1 MRFTGR
7 QRLAAIVTLVVM
19 TAVITG
25 IVILGSPA
33 EERAKR
39 IDLRRVNDLQGMESA
54 VNFYFAE
61 HATLPMSVEELSKQ
75 PGVRIGSDPVTGAD
89 YRYRALDA
97 EQFELCGT
105 FDRASAPRVL
115 TGLDL
120 WEHPAGNHCF
130 TRKVVKQAS
139 K

>member
-1 MRFTGR
+1 VRFTGR

-19 TAVITG
+19 AAVITG

-33 EERAKR
+33 DERAKR
-39 IDLRRVNDLQGMESA
+39 TDLRRVNDLQGIENA

-75 PGVRIGSDPVTGAD
+75 PGVRIGSDPVTAAD
-89 YRYRALDA
+89 YRYRVLDA

-105 FDRASAPRVL
+105 FERTSTPRML
-115 TGLDL
+115 TGVNL

-130 TRKVVKQAS
+130 TRKVTKQGS

>member
-19 TAVITG
+19 VAVITG

-33 EERAKR
+33 EERMKR
-39 IDLRRVNDLQGMESA
+39 IDLRRVNDLEGMENA
-54 VNFYFAE
+54 VKFYFAE

-75 PGVRIGSDPVTGAD
+75 PGVSIGSDPVTGAA

-105 FDRASAPRVL
+105 FDRASTPRVL
-115 TGLDL
+115 TGVNR

-130 TRKVVKQAS
+130 TRKVTKQPS